1 MGVCVGLQIFER
13 IADICDWQT
22 RKALVWNS
30 YIRGQIEIGSFYSL
44 HSITYKSHI
53 VNLYNLL
60 YFILIINSIKT
71 DQIVGHAVIFPGF
84 TNTNPLADFVEPGI
98 NRI

>member
-1 MGVCVGLQIFER
+1 MGVCVGVQIFKR

-44 HSITYKSHI
+44 HSITHKSHI

-71 DQIVGHAVIFPGF
+71 DQIEGQAAIFPWISMDL
-84 TNTNPLADFVEPGI
+84 PI
-98 NRI
+98 QIH